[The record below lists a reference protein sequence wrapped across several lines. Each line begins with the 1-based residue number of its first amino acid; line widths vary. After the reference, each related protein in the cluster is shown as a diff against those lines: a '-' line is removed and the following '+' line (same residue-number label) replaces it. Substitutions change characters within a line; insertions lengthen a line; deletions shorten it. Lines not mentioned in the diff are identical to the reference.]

1 MSISILDEWVVFV
14 GGGRGGSI
22 VAIGDFYELYD
33 VRWGWGYVWMAIGRD
48 TKDSY
53 DVWSNLGHAC
63 ACDGEGVH

>member
-1 MSISILDEWVVFV
+1 M
-14 GGGRGGSI
+14 
-22 VAIGDFYELYD
+22 AIGDFYELYD
-33 VRWGWGYVWMAIGRD
+33 VQWGWGYVWMAIGRN